1 MKKLIGSIVLLMICF
16 ILPQK
21 VAFCSEE
28 LIDSLRSEELF
39 DGSSEEIDTDAVIVD
54 NNYIG
59 NFLPCDEEI
68 SLESVFASGVIYCP
82 REFVLHSKAGFMGT
96 EIEIHQDWSFSIV
109 VHSGGGF
116 EQGPG
121 YIYTM
126 YFAELQGQFG
136 EPIRLNEYTYCLPVL
151 YTKPTY
157 KEGYQYIANNTRYV
171 AGDTKGL
178 LDKDQ
183 LILYLPGTPLS
194 IFPGPGSW
202 MVSNCIDTEKGIIRD
217 GSYVLD
223 GMYVGNISSE
233 NDRLILPNS
242 STTPTPTVTPIP
254 SPTFTPTPTPSP
266 TPAVPFAAEV
276 PPEVTGFYNS
286 VKGADLRWTDV
297 PGAEGY
303 EVYRKRSADGTK
315 KVATINAQDDTQYYD
330 GEIKDNCWG
339 RVYVY
344 YIVPFAGDEEGTTS
358 TQVTLQRLAPM
369 KITECQNTSVGSVDL
384 SWACTVNDNKAL
396 GYEIQYAESK
406 EDLYGRTGSFR
417 KFTVNGRN
425 KLSKTI
431 TGLEAGKTYYFRI
444 RCYVNYTHS
453 VTGKQTKTWSQYSD
467 VAEVMIEQ

>member
-1 MKKLIGSIVLLMICF
+1 MRTRVRLFIWSRVLIILISAFLVQRFHYSYAGELSDGSFDDGDDTIESTICQEERLVDFSYEEDNLSDQDESILCRVEADTSFFCPRSFARYSFAGMSGEDIKINPDWSFTIESHDHEMIQGEGYNGAILYTRYLGQFGAPIQLNEYSF
-16 ILPQK
+16 ILPIISIIPEHK
-21 VAFCSEE
+21 
-28 LIDSLRSEELF
+28 
-39 DGSSEEIDTDAVIVD
+39 DGY
-54 NNYIG
+54 NYITDSG
-59 NFLPCDEEI
+59 MMMFFYELD
-68 SLESVFASGVIYCP
+68 SYAKLE
-82 REFVLHSKAGFMGT
+82 
-96 EIEIHQDWSFSIV
+96 
-109 VHSGGGF
+109 
-116 EQGPG
+116 
-121 YIYTM
+121 
-126 YFAELQGQFG
+126 QF
-136 EPIRLNEYTYCLPVL
+136 
-151 YTKPTY
+151 
-157 KEGYQYIANNTRYV
+157 
-171 AGDTKGL
+171 
-178 LDKDQ
+178 
-183 LILYLPGTPLS
+183 ILYLPGTP
-194 IFPGPGSW
+194 
-202 MVSNCIDTEKGIIRD
+202 VSVFSNPDYWINRAIDPNTGVIQE
-217 GSYVLD
+217 GSYLLNGYYYGTADSESD
-223 GMYVGNISSE
+223 GIP
-233 NDRLILPNS
+233 I
-242 STTPTPTVTPIP
+242 PTPI
-254 SPTFTPTPTPSP
+254 STPTPTPSP
-266 TPAVPFAAEV
+266 TPAVPFSAEV

-303 EVYRKRSADGTK
+303 EVYRKRAADGTK
-315 KVATINAQDDTQYYD
+315 KVATINAQEATQYYD

-406 EDLYGRTGSFR
+406 EDLYGRTGSFM

-467 VAEVMIEQ
+467 VAEVMIENG